1 MEFAEYGNLHE
12 SSAQRSIGRLCKFT
26 IQAATALEHL
36 EAKNVIHKSVK
47 SFNCLVVAK
56 DQVSPAV
63 SQSACP
69 GHSCSLFE
77 INKTSRDQYNVEL
90 RFKGYYISAGQTSL
104 LQVQ

>member
-36 EAKNVIHKSVK
+36 EAKNVIHQSVK

-56 DQVSPAV
+56 DQVSPTA
-63 SQSACP
+63 SQSACL
-69 GHSCSLFE
+69 GYSCSLFTGLTTGRE
-77 INKTSRDQYNVEL
+77 
-90 RFKGYYISAGQTSL
+90 
-104 LQVQ
+104 

>member
-36 EAKNVIHKSVK
+36 EAKNVIHQSVK
-47 SFNCLVVAK
+47 SFNCLVVAR
-56 DQVSPAV
+56 DQVSPAA

-69 GHSCSLFE
+69 GHSCSLFN
-77 INKTSRDQYNVEL
+77 IARS
-90 RFKGYYISAGQTSL
+90 G
-104 LQVQ
+104 VQMETGDECLNFHLIRNWSPSQERSH